1 MAPTL
6 EPMCTSNSCSKQ
18 LFLSP
23 HLSRLVVAVDPAVRN
38 GFVVAQVD
46 QVIHPHPRHVFRP
59 AKDTKR

>member
-1 MAPTL
+1 
-6 EPMCTSNSCSKQ
+6 
-18 LFLSP
+18 
-23 HLSRLVVAVDPAVRN
+23 LSRLVVAVDPAVRN